1 MRLDLGLQH
10 LQLSLAFF
18 RLFLIDLVDQR
29 NDLVEH
35 RVVGLAQ
42 RVDFIMGAGQCVV
55 GVQCAFLD
63 LFHPSL
69 QSADRLE
76 YPLHQR
82 SPYHDVDQQQHAE
95 QNQHAD

>member
-18 RLFLIDLVDQR
+18 RLFLIDLVNQR
-29 NDLVEH
+29 DDLVEH

-42 RVDFIMGAGQCVV
+42 RVDFIMGTGQRVV
-55 GVQCAFLD
+55 GVQRAFLD

-69 QSADRLE
+69 QSTDRLE
-76 YPLHQR
+76 HPLYQR
-82 SPYHDVDQQQHAE
+82 SPHRISTPIKI
-95 QNQHAD
+95 